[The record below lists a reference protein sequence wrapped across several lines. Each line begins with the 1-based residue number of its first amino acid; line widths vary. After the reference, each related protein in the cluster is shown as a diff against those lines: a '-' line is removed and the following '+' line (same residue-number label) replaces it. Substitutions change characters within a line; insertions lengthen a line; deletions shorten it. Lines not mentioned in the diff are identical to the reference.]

1 MGAESA
7 FQAFEDEL
15 VTLKAKID
23 EALSQIEVFSAKL
36 AELTSAKRTK
46 EILALFR
53 ASYASA
59 ILALNLP
66 IVDTKKTRLNSRPN
80 VSGSGGPRAVLAY
93 YSALWRTSLGPHG
106 SYSIPLVID
115 SPQQLGQDEENLP
128 RMIKYIA
135 KELPDSAQVILG
147 IETPTEESFDQVVQ
161 LDEPYHLLNVGDFEE
176 VDSLVQPYVDAMY
189 LALLNVNPAPG

>member
-7 FQAFEDEL
+7 FEAFESEL
-15 VTLKAKID
+15 LILKAKID
-23 EALSQIEVFSAKL
+23 EALSQIEIFSAKL

-46 EILALFR
+46 EILTLFR
-53 ASYASA
+53 TSYASA

-66 IVDTKKTRLNSRPN
+66 IVDTKKARLNSRPN

-106 SYSIPLVID
+106 SYSVPLVID

-128 RMIKYIA
+128 RMIKFIA
-135 KELPDSAQVILG
+135 NEMPDSAQVILG
-147 IETPTEESFDQVVQ
+147 IETPTEESFGQIVE
-161 LDEPYHLLNVGDFEE
+161 LNEPYHLLNTNDFEK
-176 VDSLVQPYVDAMY
+176 VDALVQPYVDRMY
-189 LALLNVNPAPG
+189 LALLSANPASG